1 MYREFFNFTDRPFRV
16 TPQVDS
22 YCAVEPMEEARAS
35 LVRAIERCEGPGLLI
50 GPTGCGKSLL
60 CHLLADHFQETYQLV
75 FLESSQI
82 CTRRALLQHLLF
94 ELDQPCTESSE
105 GGLRIALRRLLRA
118 TGEYPNGMV
127 IIVDEADKLPMSLLE
142 ELRMLTNFV
151 VDGHSRVQL
160 VLSGSPRLE
169 ETFNEPRMDSFN
181 QRLACRCYLR
191 SLKRD
196 ETIRYIQ
203 GHLERVEGETSELF
217 SPEAL
222 ISLYELT
229 GGIPRLINQLC
240 DHALLLAAEKGCR
253 CLESED
259 MEIAWADLQQLPVPV
274 RLEPADTTTDGE
286 VVEFGELDDAGFT
299 ALPPLPGEDSETVQ
313 FGALDDE
320 PAMDESRTV
329 TSDRPSEEMEPA
341 RAEQIAPLPGNEDAD
356 ELEAGEPAA
365 WNPPDF
371 SRPAARDDQE
381 TGSPFPTDDG
391 DMIVIQNG
399 QHLSVH
405 DESEQAGK
413 PHLRLYR
420 ELFDRLRQSE

>member
-1 MYREFFNFTDRPFRV
+1 
-16 TPQVDS
+16 
-22 YCAVEPMEEARAS
+22 
-35 LVRAIERCEGPGLLI
+35 
-50 GPTGCGKSLL
+50 
-60 CHLLADHFQETYQLV
+60 
-75 FLESSQI
+75 
-82 CTRRALLQHLLF
+82 
-94 ELDQPCTESSE
+94 
-105 GGLRIALRRLLRA
+105 
-118 TGEYPNGMV
+118 
-127 IIVDEADKLPMSLLE
+127 
-142 ELRMLTNFV
+142 
-151 VDGHSRVQL
+151 
-160 VLSGSPRLE
+160 
-169 ETFNEPRMDSFN
+169 
-181 QRLACRCYLR
+181 
-191 SLKRD
+191 
-196 ETIRYIQ
+196 
-203 GHLERVEGETSELF
+203 
-217 SPEAL
+217 
-222 ISLYELT
+222 
-229 GGIPRLINQLC
+229 
-240 DHALLLAAEKGCR
+240 
-253 CLESED
+253 
-259 MEIAWADLQQLPVPV
+259 
-274 RLEPADTTTDGE
+274 DGE